1 MNNRKYMIF
10 NMSEVDNIDFSQVM
24 ETSKDTLRKSIDN
37 TKSLVKW
44 VGDSTPL
51 SIDNLTTKEG
61 PYNHDQIITILSSS
75 EWVSDEMEENIEE

>member
-1 MNNRKYMIF
+1 
-10 NMSEVDNIDFSQVM
+10 MSEVDKIDFSQVM

-44 VGDSTPL
+44 IGDSTPQ